1 MRRADREGIRARDRG
16 GPTLKPAA
24 LITSTVTDYR
34 REPFQLLSEEANVEV
49 LAWADGGISQFEAA
63 RRVAEGRYRAVIC
76 GLGGRIALPA
86 SYLAARRA
94 RVPFVLWA
102 SLWAHPRTPAH
113 ALSYLPLRHIY
124 RHADAIATYG
134 PHVSAYVSERR
145 RNSHNVFEAPQAVDV
160 AEFGKEISPDL
171 RAHARMHAGA
181 PADGG
186 FLALFVGRL
195 EEEKGVRV
203 LLDAWRR
210 AELGESAVLALAGD
224 GPLREEVA
232 RQPAGIQALGLVP
245 RDHLPALYAAADV
258 LVLPSIRT
266 ATFLEP
272 WGLVVNEAMHQG
284 TAVITSDAVGAA
296 SGGLVQDGHN
306 GLVVPQRDP
315 EALATRLRGLAQNPQ
330 LRSGLGAAAR
340 RDVARF
346 TYAAWVT
353 GMRRALSAAERT

>member
-1 MRRADREGIRARDRG
+1 MS
-16 GPTLKPAA
+16 KPAA

-34 REPFQLLSEEANVEV
+34 REPFELLAREENMEV

-76 GLGGRIALPA
+76 GLGGRVALPL
-86 SYLAARRA
+86 SYVAARRA

-124 RHADAIATYG
+124 RRADAIATYG

-145 RNSHNVFEAPQAVDV
+145 GSDRNVFEAPQAVD
-160 AEFGKEISPDL
+160 AEEFGKPIPDEL
-171 RAHARMHAGA
+171 RRHARMHAGA
-181 PADGG
+181 PPDDG

-195 EEEKGVRV
+195 EREKGVHV

-210 AELGESAVLALAGD
+210 ADLGEGAVLALAGE
-224 GPLREEVA
+224 GPLRSKVA
-232 RQPAGIQALGLVP
+232 KEPADVHALGFVP

-266 ATFLEP
+266 ETFLEP

-284 TAVITSDAVGAA
+284 TPPITSDAVGAA
-296 SGGLVQDGHN
+296 RGGLVQDGRN
-306 GLVVPQRDP
+306 GLVVPEKDAD
-315 EALATRLRGLAQNPQ
+315 ALAARLRGIAQNAQ
-330 LRSGLGAAAR
+330 LRVALGKAAR
-340 RDVARF
+340 EDVARF

-353 GMRRALSAAERT
+353 GMRRSLAAAGADLANGNC